1 MPVSRDLHRL
11 LPLLLLLCLFSTP
24 LLQAETSKGISRAH
38 NSRVALLIGNGNYPD
53 APLRNPVKI
62 AMKLLEKTYVG
73 MTVETLNNNKL
84 ATIPLGN
91 GVFKR

>member
-1 MPVSRDLHRL
+1 
-11 LPLLLLLCLFSTP
+11 
-24 LLQAETSKGISRAH
+24 
-38 NSRVALLIGNGNYPD
+38 VALLIGNGNYPD